1 VGAVATAEAGGE
13 LQITARGVAREV
25 PGYHY
30 VVPGLG
36 EDLVSFHEL
45 EAQGLLYRRH
55 PSRPELREWLRD
67 GRVVRGLTYKVYE
80 GYNIGLLHPEG
91 AGHDYPDEFPLGVAA
106 KAYKMVLRDPVV
118 PLRTL
123 EAGLAREARSAP
135 VPAVVAG
142 DAVEMMPSRKVH
154 FGEGVRSGSKTSRK
168 EWLRGQQRTRAPT
181 AEHEGALRWS
191 ANNRYAVLVE
201 DRQDA
206 EGFSEDCTP
215 FVEDEDDFQAQDQ
228 GCTMAYK
235 LPDLLQSFEGT
246 DAAAKTLLGA
256 RKATKLWSTVRA
268 GPADFLPVLLHMA
281 VHLSQDRLV
290 GLVEQQLMTNLP
302 PALTPSLIRNSF
314 PDCCAC
320 IRGKSQ
326 HVGRDTTRLGDAL
339 LRAEVPV
346 DRVHRDAVVP
356 RQVGDLVSID
366 LMDWAGGDRQLMP
379 EGYRYALVAVDCSPG
394 RYVCAAPTVGKDAIS
409 LLTALDSIIAEYALR
424 GRTIKS
430 IRADGE
436 FAAGTVR
443 EAAAVYAGIVSR
455 GIVIENSAP
464 YEHAQNGVVERFIQT
479 LERHLRATLEARHP
493 DCPYLWVRAMDYF
506 LLLWNATSPVSV
518 GVSAYRE
525 FTGSEWDFERIPMLP
540 WGARVEAL
548 EEPTPS
554 NNMDPRTFSGFMV
567 GIAMD
572 NARCILVM
580 RKGAETH
587 APLLTR
593 RSYWMFGH
601 PSVGGEDPTAR
612 CPAEEVGRWFGAD
625 LGLDGPVRPEE
636 RERRDMEEEDFR
648 GAAVLMDEKNER
660 WGEALD
666 LERRRRTT
674 VQQRLVSDQEMR
686 VQLALQRARD
696 REWGKR
702 EATEVKERRQ
712 RGKYFRKVLT
722 ELLKKVRAREKE
734 GDSSGIR
741 VTGVQPS
748 SDRRSGRKGMSTQK
762 GDYAYTARTHG
773 ILNDMMHECY
783 GGDGVELPLGIQGA
797 TLFKA
802 HDDMKAAAVM
812 VGAPDLLDGQLVRWT
827 RLWRAALARKLPL
840 GDIAF
845 LPDPRGWK
853 KMLSHPRCEEFLR
866 AVDAEVRKLT
876 EMGAGK
882 VVPGGRRGVPVTE
895 QILRSSFVFATKRFA
910 DSGEIDKFK
919 ARLVADGS
927 GQRDVEET
935 HAPTIGGTTLRVV
948 LAVAAKRGYV
958 ISKLDVESAFLI
970 EDVDRP
976 TYVQLP
982 REYTE
987 YMGRPTEV
995 WELIRSLYGLRQ
1007 APRLF
1012 WLGMK
1017 AALQGLGFRSS
1028 DHDPCLFV
1036 RTEADGTHTYVATHV
1051 DDCAVVSASVE
1062 TNRGVRDGLLLKYKG
1077 VKWEDQAETFVGLA
1091 LRRVQNGDLLVHQ
1104 PAYTRHVCDILQV
1117 VADGITLTPSGGASL
1132 SKGVEG
1138 EEVDMD
1144 LVPWLR
1150 LAVGMVQYLTFT
1162 RMEIALALNLVAK
1175 NMHRPCKKVKAAMEQ
1190 IVRYLANRPDDGLLF
1205 TAGGEVEMQ
1214 CWCDASWQSEPGNG
1228 SRTGY
1233 AICVGSGAAMVV
1245 SYTKVQSYATLSSQH
1260 AEIVALTEAV
1270 RGVRHVR
1277 MLLEDMGIP
1286 QLAPTPVWEDNVGAI
1301 AFANG
1306 TSPLEKTKH
1315 VSNRD
1320 RYCRD
1325 AVREGVVVPKKIGT
1339 LVNPVNGLTK
1349 EVSRDDQERTRK
1361 FLQQGRLFVPK
1372 ATAYMARMLRVGGP

>member
-1 VGAVATAEAGGE
+1 VGAVETAEAGVE
-13 LQITARGVAREV
+13 LAIIARGVRREV
-25 PGYHY
+25 PGFHY

-36 EDLVSFHEL
+36 EDLISFHEL
-45 EAQGLLYRRH
+45 EAQGLVYRRH
-55 PSRPELREWLRD
+55 QSKPELREWLRD
-67 GRVVRGLTYKVYE
+67 GSVVPTLTYKVWE
-80 GYNIGLLHPEG
+80 GLNIGLLHPEG
-91 AGHDYPDEFPLGVAA
+91 AGHEYPIEFPLGVAA
-106 KAYKMVLRDPVV
+106 KAYKLVLRDPVV
-118 PLRTL
+118 PLCKL
-123 EAGLAREARSAP
+123 EGMLTP
-135 VPAVVAG
+135 VTAAVAG
-142 DAVEMMPSRKVH
+142 NGVEVPLQVGM
-154 FGEGVRSGSKTSRK
+154 
-168 EWLRGQQRTRAPT
+168 L
-181 AEHEGALRWS
+181 GA
-191 ANNRYAVLVE
+191 
-201 DRQDA
+201 
-206 EGFSEDCTP
+206 
-215 FVEDEDDFQAQDQ
+215 
-228 GCTMAYK
+228 
-235 LPDLLQSFEGT
+235 
-246 DAAAKTLLGA
+246 LGA
-256 RKATKLWSTVRA
+256 RKATKLWSTVRT

-302 PALTPSLIRNSF
+302 PALTPSLIRNAF

-320 IRGKSQ
+320 VRGKSQ

-339 LRAEVPV
+339 LRAEVPI
-346 DRVHRDAVVP
+346 DRAHRDAVVP
-356 RQVGDLVSID
+356 RKVGELVSID
-366 LMDWAGGDRQLMP
+366 LMDWAGGASTLMG
-379 EGYRYALVAVDCSPG
+379 EGFRYALVAVDCSPG
-394 RYVCAAPTVGKDAIS
+394 RYVCTAPTVGKDAAS
-409 LLTALDSIIAEYALR
+409 LLTALDKILDEYAQQ

-506 LLLWNATSPVSV
+506 VLLWNATSPVSV
-518 GVSAYRE
+518 GVSAYGE
-525 FTGSEWDFERIPMLP
+525 FTGLAWDFERIPMLP

-572 NARCILVM
+572 NARCILVL

-601 PSVGGEDPTAR
+601 PSVCGEDPTAR

-625 LGLDGPVRPEE
+625 LGLDGPVMSEE
-636 RERRDMEEEDFR
+636 MERREMELEDFR
-648 GAAVLMDEKNER
+648 GEAVLMDIKNER

-674 VQQRLVSDQEMR
+674 EQQRLLSDQEMR
-686 VQLALQRARD
+686 MQLALQRARD
-696 REWGKR
+696 RKRGKQ
-702 EATEVKERRQ
+702 EATEAKERR
-712 RGKYFRKVLT
+712 RGARYFRSVLA
-722 ELLKKVRAREKE
+722 ELVKKVRAREKE

-741 VTGVQPS
+741 VTGVQPPS
-748 SDRRSGRKGMSTQK
+748 NRRSGRKGIPTQR
-762 GDYAYTARTHG
+762 GDFAYTARTHG
-773 ILNDMMHECY
+773 VLNMMHECA
-783 GGDGVELPLGIQGA
+783 GEDVVELPVEIQGA
-797 TLFKA
+797 ILFKA
-802 HDDMKAAAVM
+802 HDNMREAAAM

-876 EMGAGK
+876 QMGAGK

-895 QILRSSFVFATKRFA
+895 KILRSSFVFATKRFA
-910 DSGEIDKFK
+910 DSGEIEKYK

-927 GQRDVEET
+927 GQRDVDET
-935 HAPTIGGTTLRVV
+935 HAPTIGGTSLRVV
-948 LAVAAKRGYV
+948 LAVAAKRGSI

-982 REYTE
+982 KEYTE
-987 YMGRPTEV
+987 HMGMPPEV
-995 WELIRSLYGLRQ
+995 WELVRSLYGLRQ

-1012 WLGMK
+1012 WLGMQ

-1036 RTEADGTHTYVATHV
+1036 RKEADGTFTYVATHV

-1062 TNRGVRDGLLLKYKG
+1062 INRGVRDGLLLKYKG
-1077 VKWEDQAETFVGLA
+1077 VKWEDHAETFVGLA
-1091 LRRVQNGDLLVHQ
+1091 LKRVENGDLLVHQ

-1117 VADGITLTPSGGASL
+1117 GADGITFTPSGGSSL

-1138 EEVDMD
+1138 EEVDLE

-1162 RMEIALALNLVAK
+1162 RMEISLALNLVAK
-1175 NMHRPCKKVKAAMEQ
+1175 NMHKPCKKVKAAMEQ
-1190 IVRYLANRPDDGLLF
+1190 ILRYLANRPDDGLLF

-1233 AICVGSGAAMVV
+1233 AICVGSDAAMVV

-1260 AEIVALTEAV
+1260 AEIVALTEAI

-1315 VSNRD
+1315 VANRD

-1325 AVREGVVVPKKIGT
+1325 AVREGVVIPKKIGT

-1361 FLQQGRLFVPK
+1361 FLQQGRLFVPR
-1372 ATAYMARMLRVGGP
+1372 AVAFMARTIRVGI